1 MEDRKGK
8 REKCGG
14 SQGLLDGA
22 GGARKVGGMATTLTE
37 EQKQQVTHWVQEGAS
52 LAEVQKRLG
61 AEFALSLTYMEARFL
76 LDDLNLTVKDAPKA
90 PAASADLSK
99 PAGAAPVAPDPLGGA
114 AKPAAGGVRVVVDK
128 VVRPGSVVSGTVAFS
143 DGQSADWYLD
153 QAGRLGLVPKVKGYQ
168 PKPADVQEFQYAL
181 QDELARLGY

>member
-1 MEDRKGK
+1 
-8 REKCGG
+8 
-14 SQGLLDGA
+14 
-22 GGARKVGGMATTLTE
+22 MATTLTD
-37 EQKQQVTHWVQEGAS
+37 EQKQQITRWVQEGAS

-61 AEFALSLTYMEARFL
+61 AEYALSLTYMEARFL

-90 PAASADLSK
+90 PPASSDLSK
-99 PAGAAPVAPDPLGGA
+99 APGAAPGAPDPLSGA
-114 AKPAAGGVRVVVDK
+114 AKPGDGVTGKVRVVVDK

-143 DGQSADWYLD
+143 DGQGADWYLD

>member
-1 MEDRKGK
+1 MG
-8 REKCGG
+8 
-14 SQGLLDGA
+14 
-22 GGARKVGGMATTLTE
+22 TTLTD
-37 EQKQQVTHWVQEGAS
+37 EQKQQVARWVQEGAS

-61 AEFALSLTYMEARFL
+61 VEFQLSLTYMEARFL
-76 LDDLNLTVKDAPKA
+76 LDDLNLTVKDAPKG

-99 PAGAAPVAPDPLGGA
+99 EAGAAPGAPDPLGGA
-114 AKPAAGGVRVVVDK
+114 AKPADGVGGKVRVVVDK
-128 VVRPGSVVSGTVAFS
+128 VVRPGSVVSGTVAFT